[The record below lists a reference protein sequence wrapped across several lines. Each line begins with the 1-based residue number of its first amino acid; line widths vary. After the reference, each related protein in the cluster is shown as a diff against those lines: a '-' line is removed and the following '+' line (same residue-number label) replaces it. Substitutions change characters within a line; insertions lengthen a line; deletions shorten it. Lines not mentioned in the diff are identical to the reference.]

1 MRAVVTRMQEL
12 MHVRGGKQQF
22 VVLRTLLVDLAV
34 RDGLRSPV
42 ESRRAPYVLRAG
54 MVCTRP

>member
-42 ESRRAPYVLRAG
+42 ESRRAP
-54 MVCTRP
+54 